1 MEDIIRTKLLDYFRN
16 MINGKHLEQLNVDVS
31 KVITFH
37 PFEMNIENLNNICGI
52 NVGFTCWI
60 GVNKEGVDKTKK
72 TYSFSFDGVKAV
84 IENNEVVGLN
94 FDDLNIPFYTAE
106 G

>member
-1 MEDIIRTKLLDYFRN
+1 MEDTIRVMLLDHFRN

-37 PFEMNIENLNNICGI
+37 PFEMNIENLNNISGI

-60 GVNKEGVDKTKK
+60 DGKKKDVDKSKK
-72 TYSFSFDGVKAV
+72 TYSFSFNGVIAV
-84 IENNEVVGLN
+84 MRNNEVVGLDFN
-94 FDDLNIPFYTAE
+94 DLNIPFYTAE